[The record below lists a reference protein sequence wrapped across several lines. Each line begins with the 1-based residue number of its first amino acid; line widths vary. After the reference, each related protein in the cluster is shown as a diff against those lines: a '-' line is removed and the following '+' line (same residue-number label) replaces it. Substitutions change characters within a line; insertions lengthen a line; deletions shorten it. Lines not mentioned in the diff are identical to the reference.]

1 MNHHRNRRSKFRS
14 NGRGRR
20 NGMNHH
26 RHGMRSLDPGQSR
39 QNNNFS
45 FRGYQNAEKL
55 IEKYSKLA
63 KEALSTGDKIL
74 SENYFQHADHFSRIV
89 AIKNSEKLAN
99 QTVNTSNTPN
109 IPSASDSNIEK
120 NNNVTEETSKELD
133 KLTD

>member
-1 MNHHRNRRSKFRS
+1 
-14 NGRGRR
+14 
-20 NGMNHH
+20 MNHH